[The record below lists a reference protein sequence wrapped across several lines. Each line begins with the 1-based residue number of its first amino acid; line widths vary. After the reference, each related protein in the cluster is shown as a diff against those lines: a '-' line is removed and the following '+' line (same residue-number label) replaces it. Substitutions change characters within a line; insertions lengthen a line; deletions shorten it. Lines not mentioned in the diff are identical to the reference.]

1 VFDVGTPRA
10 EAFYRR
16 LLQLDTFVEP
26 EPLIA
31 EAVELITDITEARL
45 GYVEL
50 FATKPTAAPLFREA
64 HCDDGP
70 PEVEAWVSRDIIKAA
85 VEARTTINLASAADH
100 PRFRMSASVVANKIR
115 AVLCTP
121 IGIGLPVGVVY
132 VQGRRAPGRF
142 PDVDRE
148 RAELFAAKLAMVA
161 DRIRARRGAS
171 KVTLDDVVSWVEYRH
186 VRAAIDR
193 NGGNLSNTA
202 RELGITRAR
211 LYRIVRRGV

>member
-1 VFDVGTPRA
+1 MFDVGTPRA

-100 PRFRMSASVVANKIR
+100 PRFRATIGDVQDAEGHPRTRTEVLHESRRMEIR
-115 AVLCTP
+115 L
-121 IGIGLPVGVVY
+121 
-132 VQGRRAPGRF
+132 
-142 PDVDRE
+142 
-148 RAELFAAKLAMVA
+148 
-161 DRIRARRGAS
+161 RRGKAQP
-171 KVTLDDVVSWVEYRH
+171 R
-186 VRAAIDR
+186 
-193 NGGNLSNTA
+193 
-202 RELGITRAR
+202 
-211 LYRIVRRGV
+211 